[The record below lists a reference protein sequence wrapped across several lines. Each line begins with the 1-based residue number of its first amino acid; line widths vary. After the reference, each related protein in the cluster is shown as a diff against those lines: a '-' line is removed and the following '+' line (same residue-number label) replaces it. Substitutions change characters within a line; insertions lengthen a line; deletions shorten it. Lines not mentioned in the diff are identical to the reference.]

1 MRPTKLKKRANETRQ
16 EKPKKLN
23 PNLLKPQNGQKK
35 KLIWQR
41 FYSADN
47 ALCCDFTMHTLLTL
61 IYRKDISS
69 YWYYVVYTYLHIW
82 HELHY
87 RQSRP
92 PTPTQ
97 TQTPTLSFLSFLLG
111 FFGNIFF
118 LSSLFGFLFS
128 SSGFILFFYLG
139 LRLLHKRRNSYC
151 SACSL
156 EHVIYWRWRLVVAAA
171 ASLRKT

>member
-1 MRPTKLKKRANETRQ
+1 MRPTKLKKKGQTRRGKRSRKNLTQ
-16 EKPKKLN
+16 IYLN
-23 PNLLKPQNGQKK
+23 HKTAKK

-97 TQTPTLSFLSFLLG
+97 TQTPTLSFFSFLLV

-171 ASLRKT
+171 AALRKT